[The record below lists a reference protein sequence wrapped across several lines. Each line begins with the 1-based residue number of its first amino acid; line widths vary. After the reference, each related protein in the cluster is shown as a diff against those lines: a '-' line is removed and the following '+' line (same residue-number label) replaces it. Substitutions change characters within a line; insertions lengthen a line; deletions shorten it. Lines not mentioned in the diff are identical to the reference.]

1 MGFLTPTYFWG
12 FGSSAGIC
20 LVIQIATGIF
30 LAMHYTPHVDLAFL
44 SVEHIMRDVSGG
56 WLLRYMHA
64 NGASM
69 LDGEL
74 ESYGIFAPIYLG
86 QTPRTLERLEA
97 VLILPRIRL
106 STPWKNSCCS
116 RKRLH
121 EKSVHSLVVPT
132 VKSTNLILN
141 CCMIHFTWH
150 LVSYSHIT
158 LKLGAKASLEI
169 ANHVRNNFSGASS
182 TRQNHYPNP
191 QSAFK
196 VLGEMRTLVAL
207 HPERFRCRVGI
218 GTTLGKGVSIG
229 TMMRTNPLS
238 DPRHYISSIGPSC
251 CDEYFGDHINE
262 LVKQIKSGTW
272 PKGES
277 ATMLEKAL
285 CKLQEDICQLSS
297 TNHKKEALAL
307 IDKYTFNVAVRF
319 IAIRKIRSQSG
330 SVAGTDRI
338 TLKSDSDCLEM
349 LRQSRWSNQ
358 GNWPQS
364 EVKRVE
370 IPKPNGKVRALG
382 IGTTLDRVL
391 QKAFHLLIDPYY
403 EALYPADMYG
413 FRKGRGSLQAVGALK
428 RITEQARSIS
438 LGILSLDIIQCF
450 DSIEHDVIL
459 HTLAYPDRFKFLIQ
473 RWLKPWI
480 RSDEGQIVSRQ
491 TCGVAQGSIIGP
503 LICNVTLMNLLHGT
517 GRTDKLSNDKPEI
530 FSRLKQSRYVII
542 DGVRAQRH
550 IRRHLI
556 YYADDI
562 IITTTHP
569 DELDLLFNT
578 VGNMIARA
586 GLKLSREKTNRIDLR
601 ESEYK
606 KLAFD
611 YMGFKFVFVPSSKI
625 RIGGILTRKDDITL
639 RKKSSAPGT
648 FLVYTSDKRFNEIK
662 EKCFKAIKKLTR
674 LDLISVISEVNSILR
689 GHTYYFGWSN
699 SYLRLF
705 TLEGLVFRAFK
716 KSLIKKFRDRGKNR
730 PRWVAGN
737 FLVCSSDTG
746 VRSPHNRTW
755 HVHVRLPNSASN
767 RLKSHLFLILPT
779 KLVKLVPI
787 NYAAFNRVLRSVP
800 YYSHVHLYEQ
810 HNLNILK
817 IRRNDASY
825 RDELLLKQKGR
836 CSLCDLPLLAESDEF
851 KDSNPGISHLPSS
864 NLEIHHKIPLAG
876 KPLKTRRNLDRID
889 NLELVHKH
897 CHRALAS
904 G

>member
-1 MGFLTPTYFWG
+1 MCPARRLGLRLLGQRARRAGVDVQNSGSEPYDGQLSRTVHRAGATPMGFLANLRFLTPTYFWG

-20 LVIQIATGIF
+20 LIIQIATGIF

-74 ESYGIFAPIYLG
+74 ESFVIFALMYSG
-86 QTPRTLERLEA
+86 RTPRTLERPEA
-97 VLILPRIRL
+97 ALTLPRIRP

-116 RKRLH
+116 RKRSH

-132 VKSTNLILN
+132 VHFLPN

-169 ANHVRNNFSGASS
+169 ANHVRNNFFGAILS
-182 TRQNHYPNP
+182 RQNNYPNP
-191 QSAFK
+191 QTAFRRFAQARSAR
-196 VLGEMRTLVAL
+196 VLGEIRTPVAL
-207 HPERFRCRVGI
+207 HPETSRCRVGI
-218 GTTLGKGVSIG
+218 GTTLGNGVSIG

-238 DPRHYISSIGPSC
+238 DPRRYYCSRGPSR
-251 CDEYFGDHINE
+251 CDKYFGDHIDE
-262 LVKQIKSGTW
+262 LVKQVKSGTW
-272 PKGES
+272 PKGKS

-285 CKLQEDICQLSS
+285 RKLQEDICKLSS

-319 IAIRKIRSQSG
+319 IAIRKIGRQSG
-330 SVAGTDRI
+330 SVPGTDRM
-338 TLKSDSDCLEM
+338 TLESDSDCLK
-349 LRQSRWSNQ
+349 LLKQSRWSNQ
-358 GNWPQS
+358 DNWPQS
-364 EVKRVE
+364 EVQRVE

-428 RITEQARSIS
+428 RITEQARSTS

-450 DSIEHDVIL
+450 DLIEHEYIL

-473 RWLKPWI
+473 RWLTPWI

-503 LICNVTLMNLLHGT
+503 LICNVSLMNLLHG
-517 GRTDKLSNDKPEI
+517 TDKLSNDKPDI

-556 YYADDI
+556 YYADNI

-578 VGNMIARA
+578 VGIMIARA
-586 GLKLSREKTNRIDLR
+586 GLKLSIEKRSRIDLR
-601 ESEYK
+601 ESEHK

-611 YMGFKFVFVPSSKI
+611 YMGFRFVFVPSSKI
-625 RIGGILTRKDDITL
+625 RRGGILTRKDDITF
-639 RKKSSAPGT
+639 RKKSSTFGT
-648 FLVYTSDKRFNEIK
+648 FLVYTSDKSFNEIK
-662 EKCFKAIKKLTR
+662 DKCSKAIKKLTR
-674 LDLISVISEVNSILR
+674 LNLISVISEVNSILR
-689 GHTYYFGWSN
+689 GHTHYFGWSN
-699 SYLRLF
+699 SYCRLY

-730 PRWVAGN
+730 PRWVARN
-737 FLVCSSDTG
+737 FLVCSPDTG
-746 VRSPHNRTW
+746 VISPHNRKW

-767 RLKSHLFLILPT
+767 IKRLKYHLFLILPT
-779 KLVKLVPI
+779 KLVKMVPI
-787 NYAAFNRVLRSVP
+787 NYAALSRVLRSVP

-810 HNLNILK
+810 HHLHILK
-817 IRRNDASY
+817 VRRNDDSY
-825 RDELLLKQKGR
+825 RDKLLLKKKGR
-836 CSLCDLPLLAESDEF
+836 S
-851 KDSNPGISHLPSS
+851 LPSS
-864 NLEIHHKIPLAG
+864 F
-876 KPLKTRRNLDRID
+876 
-889 NLELVHKH
+889 
-897 CHRALAS
+897 S
-904 G
+904 